1 MTEKNPHSFLTD
13 THRAVLSGNWEG
25 SDSTLRSHKSEIR
38 KRSKAALQDLIA
50 VANSAEIDNE
60 SRVGE
65 NRLFDPQD
73 LRALVTSVVARGGL
87 QSEQYEHVSEAYQ
100 NEVYKEVNR
109 FLLGFQ
115 PDDLRPAETP
125 QNDAQDSNGDT
136 PVTCHNCGYKWEY
149 GGSASKATCPG
160 CSNKTPVSR

>member
-1 MTEKNPHSFLTD
+1 MSDKNPHSFLTD
-13 THRAVLSGNWEG
+13 THRAVLSGDWEG

-38 KRSKAALQDLIA
+38 KRSKAALQDLIT
-50 VANSAEIDNE
+50 VANSTEIDNE
-60 SRVGE
+60 SRSDGE
-65 NRLFDPQD
+65 RLFEPED
-73 LRALVTSVVARGGL
+73 LRALLTSVAHHGGL
-87 QSEQYEHVSEAYQ
+87 RSEEYEHVSEAYQ
-100 NEVYKEVNR
+100 NEVYKEANR

-115 PDDLRPAETP
+115 PDDLKPAEAP
-125 QNDAQDSNGDT
+125 QNDTQDSNGDT